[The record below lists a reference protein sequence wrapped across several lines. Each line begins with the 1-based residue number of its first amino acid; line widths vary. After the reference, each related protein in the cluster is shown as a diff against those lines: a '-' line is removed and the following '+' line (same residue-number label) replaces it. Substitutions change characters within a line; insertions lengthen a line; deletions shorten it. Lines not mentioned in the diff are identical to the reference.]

1 MGKCSCFEEKKDYAF
16 LIRMGF
22 KFSNISGC
30 NNNILFNPSIKIY
43 TFDGCHSRVWKKSKL
58 ACLWSTIQWCCCL
71 SLYIID
77 FGNGL

>member
-22 KFSNISGC
+22 KFTNISGR

-43 TFDGCHSRVWKKSKL
+43 TFDGCHSRV
-58 ACLWSTIQWCCCL
+58 
-71 SLYIID
+71 
-77 FGNGL
+77 